1 MSCEFFLRN
10 MALSG
15 FPQHPFFM
23 TCKELVDNAV
33 DAINSEEILST
44 AVEVEI
50 NQNCEQVGQLGLTV
64 RDKGHGISPDS
75 LGVLAEVFNSS
86 KADDDSTRGSAG
98 QFGVGLKMVLLQ
110 ARNDIGD
117 QAALRVCARASSGNL
132 CFDLKYFSEQQR
144 IDWNRVKGVIRTPL
158 TEWTTE
164 VFAPVAGD
172 ASSVQCAMQYMS
184 LLVLFRNVG
193 IRVVCNGVPTQ
204 VGYGSDGRARRERL
218 DNGLLF
224 AGLRSENSSST
235 YFGKRGDSFWCTR
248 SSVEQE
254 ATDQLQPLT
263 IRLYRF
269 ANGMP
274 LLGGGAAACAITQAV
289 VQWASTR
296 GADYGIVGLRAHDP
310 GDGPT
315 DFAVVLQGQGV
326 PGRRWNSGNLGVN
339 VKVAGRVKFTSLAKA
354 VVASG
359 ADTTRAVTGAL
370 EGVFNNFKTENPHE
384 AHSLREWR
392 WKTIIEVDAPH
403 LAKSMAG
410 IAVRARVEAKQQFA
424 SPSPAR
430 SGELCIAA
438 ELLRDAGNGSQ
449 LPSGKRPRVEALPDL
464 GDEHEVADQ
473 MLKLLTRY
481 FQVAQHGVSAVSE
494 EPEEEDWVGGWDEES
509 SLCDA

>member
-1 MSCEFFLRN
+1 LACVMSCEFFLRN
-10 MALSG
+10 MVLSG

-33 DAINSEEILST
+33 DAIDTEEVLST

-75 LGVLAEVFNSS
+75 LGVLSEVFNSS
-86 KADDDSTRGSAG
+86 KAEDERIRGSAG

-117 QAALRVCARASSGNL
+117 QASLRVCARASSGNL
-132 CFDLKYFSEQQR
+132 CFDLKYFAEEQR

-172 ASSVQCAMQYMS
+172 GSAVQCAMQYMS

-204 VGYGSDGRARRERL
+204 IGYGTDVRGRRQRL
-218 DNGLLF
+218 DSGLLF
-224 AGLRSENSSST
+224 AGLRSDNPSAVF
-235 YFGKRGDSFWCTR
+235 FGKRGDGFWCTE
-248 SSVEQE
+248 SCME
-254 ATDQLQPLT
+254 AEAPDQLQPLT

-274 LLGGGAAACAITQAV
+274 LLGGGAAACAITQEV
-289 VQWASTR
+289 VQWARTR
-296 GADYGIVGLRAHDP
+296 GAEFGIAGLRAHDS

-315 DFAVVLQGQGV
+315 EFAVVLQGQVV
-326 PGRRWNSGNLGVN
+326 PGRSWHTGNLGVN
-339 VKVAGRVKFTSLAKA
+339 VKVAGRVKFTSLTKA
-354 VVASG
+354 VVASCG
-359 ADTTRAVTGAL
+359 ETSRAVTSAL
-370 EGVFNNFKTENPHE
+370 EGVFSCFKVEHPSE
-384 AHSLREWR
+384 AHSLREWK

-403 LAKSMAG
+403 LAKSMAS
-410 IAVRARVEAKQQFA
+410 IAVRSRDESKQQFA
-424 SPSPAR
+424 K
-430 SGELCIAA
+430 
-438 ELLRDAGNGSQ
+438 LLRDTGNGSQ
-449 LPSGKRPRVEALPDL
+449 LPGAKRPRVEALPDL

-473 MLKLLTRY
+473 MLKVLTRY
-481 FQVAQHGVSAVSE
+481 FQVSQHGVSAVSAD
-494 EPEEEDWVGGWDEES
+494 PAEEDWAGGWDEES
-509 SLCDA
+509 ILCDA